1 MWTVHCF
8 TISLSVRLLV
18 QRDCQFF
25 CQSLTSKCGYFG
37 FFILFYGDEEGF
49 ILEVRERAREYSSVW
64 VSLCTLVL
72 WWILI
77 YDFVSRP
84 PINQV
89 VNRLL
94 WNKFLRDL
102 VYGRVWDASICYRFP
117 ASQDVGGRERERKSE
132 KEQNELRHQLILFAV
147 ICFISLCHN
156 SIFCLYFISHRKRKR
171 LAIFIMFK
179 IHSEASKNA
188 QPRF

>member
-1 MWTVHCF
+1 MNCSLFHHKSVRPSVGPKRLS
-8 TISLSVRLLV
+8 ILLSV
-18 QRDCQFF
+18 
-25 CQSLTSKCGYFG
+25 SYFQVW
-37 FFILFYGDEEGF
+37 LFRIFYSFLWRWRRFYSWGE
-49 ILEVRERAREYSSVW
+49 REREYNRVW

-117 ASQDVGGRERERKSE
+117 ASQDVGVRERERKSE